1 MEHNRNTARTIARA
15 KKVKNQNG
23 QLILQA
29 ILNLDRMCTYAD
41 IVEQLLIRVNRSSFK
56 PYILHAI
63 AVILKEAVR
72 FGFIQKLGGRYCVM
86 FNPVSEAPKIRG
98 KRTQKRAEESSN
110 IVVPI
115 NVSVKT
121 K

>member
-1 MEHNRNTARTIARA
+1 MEHNRNTARTISRA
-15 KKVKNQNG
+15 KKVINQNG

-29 ILNLDRMCTYAD
+29 ILHLNRLCTYAD
-41 IVEQLLIRVNRSSFK
+41 IVEQLLIRVNRSSFE
-56 PYILHAI
+56 PHILHAI
-63 AVILKEAVR
+63 AIILKEAVR

-86 FNPVSEAPKIRG
+86 FNPVSETPEIRR
-98 KRTQKRAEESSN
+98 KRTQERAEESAN